1 MYFLFKIHQ
10 IILEIQ
16 YDVPIPI
23 LWSSWWKPD
32 VLKNYYLWPILKSLL
47 IIVNKAAH
55 FSFLL
60 EVAKVIIA
68 QVHFFNGVW
77 CSKNN
82 FAIFWCVTLFVHPE
96 KKKKKMND
104 ECVPGQKRKKKY
116 CWLAIERTVKSPQ
129 CRKKVI
135 NLHFRSRQ
143 TNF

>member
-1 MYFLFKIHQ
+1 MYFLF
-10 IILEIQ
+10 IICTSNHSWNSIWC
-16 YDVPIPI
+16 IPI

-104 ECVPGQKRKKKY
+104 ECVPGQKRKKKILLIGHRTDGEVSSMQKKGHQ
-116 CWLAIERTVKSPQ
+116 LA
-129 CRKKVI
+129 
-135 NLHFRSRQ
+135 F
-143 TNF
+143 